1 MKQLKLREESSDIK
15 EDLPLRLR
23 VFEKFPE
30 RPLMT
35 RWESSRMLILI
46 HIKHYLIYLLSTSR
60 NHITSEKKSHFRLHR
75 IPSDFS
81 TPKVRDSFVSKFV
94 YETEDANDDD
104 EDPDAGISSSSPALP
119 PGGGM
124 LGNHIPSGAEEGG
137 ISNNYGLRYRKNVTT
152 TSLLSSPTRKI
163 QKGQLIKKSAVSNII
178 WSVRRSI
185 RGGSQLF
192 NKRGVSYRWVHKTY
206 MI

>member
-1 MKQLKLREESSDIK
+1 MNNS
-15 EDLPLRLR
+15 
-23 VFEKFPE
+23 
-30 RPLMT
+30 
-35 RWESSRMLILI
+35 
-46 HIKHYLIYLLSTSR
+46 
-60 NHITSEKKSHFRLHR
+60 KSHPQIFHFRLHR

-124 LGNHIPSGAEEGG
+124 LGNHIPSNAEEGG

-163 QKGQLIKKSAVSNII
+163 QKAQLIKKSAVSNII

-206 MI
+206 TI

>member
-1 MKQLKLREESSDIK
+1 MKLF
-15 EDLPLRLR
+15 
-23 VFEKFPE
+23 V
-30 RPLMT
+30 LM
-35 RWESSRMLILI
+35 SCNFYS
-46 HIKHYLIYLLSTSR
+46 
-60 NHITSEKKSHFRLHR
+60 FRLHR

-94 YETEDANDDD
+94 YETEDAAEDDD
-104 EDPDAGISSSSPALP
+104 DPDVGISGSNPGVP

-124 LGNHIPSGAEEGG
+124 MGNHISSNIGGGEGG
-137 ISNNYGLRYRKNVTT
+137 VGGNYGLRYRKNVAT

-163 QKGQLIKKSAVSNII
+163 QKAQLIKKSAVSNII

-192 NKRGVSYRWVHKTY
+192 NKRGVSYR
-206 MI
+206 

>member
-1 MKQLKLREESSDIK
+1 
-15 EDLPLRLR
+15 
-23 VFEKFPE
+23 
-30 RPLMT
+30 
-35 RWESSRMLILI
+35 MLNLF
-46 HIKHYLIYLLSTSR
+46 S
-60 NHITSEKKSHFRLHR
+60 RLHR

-94 YETEDANDDD
+94 YETEYAEEDDD
-104 EDPDAGISSSSPALP
+104 PDVGISGSTPGVP

-124 LGNHIPSGAEEGG
+124 MGNHIASNIVGGEGG
-137 ISNNYGLRYRKNVTT
+137 AGGNYGLRYRKNVAT

-163 QKGQLIKKSAVSNII
+163 QKAQLIKKSAVSNII

-192 NKRGVSYRWVHKTY
+192 KQRGVSYR
-206 MI
+206 

>member
-1 MKQLKLREESSDIK
+1 MII
-15 EDLPLRLR
+15 
-23 VFEKFPE
+23 F
-30 RPLMT
+30 
-35 RWESSRMLILI
+35 
-46 HIKHYLIYLLSTSR
+46 IY
-60 NHITSEKKSHFRLHR
+60 NFSHVIFRLHR

-94 YETEDANDDD
+94 YETEDADDD
-104 EDPDAGISSSSPALP
+104 DDPDVGISGTTPNVP

-124 LGNHIPSGAEEGG
+124 MGNHISSNITDGG
-137 ISNNYGLRYRKNVTT
+137 VGGNFGLRYRKNVAT

-163 QKGQLIKKSAVSNII
+163 QKAQLIKKSAVSNII

-192 NKRGVSYRWVHKTY
+192 NKRGVSYR
-206 MI
+206 